1 MNAPTAPQAPRA
13 TLTLEALNAATP
25 EAAVM
30 LLDGTYEHS
39 PWVAQAALAERPF
52 RSLPSRAAKHAGESK
67 RGRQSQSIDPRRLTS
82 AAVPRS
88 PSTAYSSMG
97 VGLSSRLMP

>member
-39 PWVAQAALAERPF
+39 PWVAQAARASALA
-52 RSLPSRAAKHAGESK
+52 
-67 RGRQSQSIDPRRLTS
+67 
-82 AAVPRS
+82 S
-88 PSTAYSSMG
+88 PSALWGGPNHDQGTTAGPRACSQARK
-97 VGLSSRLMP
+97 LSA